1 MGKLINF
8 FETNKRL
15 FIVRKHQN
23 TIRQEKY
30 RSSIIRAFLSFCEE
44 NNIFHTCQISQK
56 IVEKFF
62 NEYLVNRSESTKKQY
77 FLVIRHF
84 FKRFLKKELSDVKK
98 LGS

>member
-30 RSSIIRAFLSFCEE
+30 RISMIRTFLSFCEK
-44 NNIFHTCQISQK
+44 NNIFHTGQISQK
-56 IVEKFF
+56 IVERFF
-62 NEYLVNRSESTKKQY
+62 EEYLIDCGHSTKKQY

-84 FKRFLKKELSDVKK
+84 FKRFLKKELNDVKK
-98 LGS
+98 LRY

>member
-8 FETNKRL
+8 FEANKRL

-30 RSSIIRAFLSFCEE
+30 RASMIRIFLSFCEN
-44 NNIFHTCQISQK
+44 NNIFHTVQISQK
-56 IVEKFF
+56 IAEKFF
-62 NEYLVNRSESTKKQY
+62 EEYLADRSRSTKKQY

-84 FKRFLKKELSDVKK
+84 FKRFLKKELRDDEKFR
-98 LGS
+98 G

>member
-1 MGKLINF
+1 MGKLVNF

-30 RSSIIRAFLSFCEE
+30 RASMVRIFLSFCE
-44 NNIFHTCQISQK
+44 NNDIFHTAQISQK

-62 NEYLVNRSESTKKQY
+62 EEYLIGRSQSTKKQY

-84 FKRFLKKELSDVKK
+84 FKRFLKKELKYYEK
-98 LGS
+98 FRA